1 MESLVD
7 HHSVQSLLE
16 IRVAGS
22 PEELFRWLEGQM
34 EIADRLKDGVRVRLP
49 EAEAGYRADLLRRMV
64 LEGIA
69 VSGFFKIERRLE
81 DAFVDVL
88 RLKPPPLP

>member
-1 MESLVD
+1 MED
-7 HHSVQSLLE
+7 
-16 IRVAGS
+16 
-22 PEELFRWLEGQM
+22 
-34 EIADRLKDGVRVRLP
+34 
-49 EAEAGYRADLLRRMV
+49 
-64 LEGIA
+64 IA

>member
-1 MESLVD
+1 
-7 HHSVQSLLE
+7 
-16 IRVAGS
+16 
-22 PEELFRWLEGQM
+22 M

-49 EAEAGYRADLLRRMV
+49 EAEAGYRADLLRRMI